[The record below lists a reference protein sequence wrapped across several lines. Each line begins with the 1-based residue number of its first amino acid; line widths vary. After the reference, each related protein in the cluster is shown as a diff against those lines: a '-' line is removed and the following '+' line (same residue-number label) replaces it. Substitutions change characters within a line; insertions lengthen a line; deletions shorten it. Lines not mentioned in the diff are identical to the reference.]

1 MNAVAST
8 GKKRDTVISISNL
21 HHSYGQKK
29 IYEGLNLE
37 IEPRTIFGLLGKNG
51 VGKSTLINLLMG
63 YLKPQKGECLIFG
76 EPANYLS
83 PETRARIALLYEG
96 FISYDTMS
104 IEQVEKFFSSFY
116 PKWQKRYFIELI
128 DLMDVS
134 MHQPLS
140 SLSFGQK
147 SQVILGLLLAQD
159 ADLLILDDYSMG
171 LDAGYR
177 RLFVDY
183 LGDYL
188 NGTNKTVLI
197 TTHVMSDLESLVDQI
212 AIVDRSTTVFQ
223 SSMSH
228 FNEMFRCYTSDE
240 ITKIPDSPLIHRKEV
255 HREKPMIYS
264 FSGRSEVESDTGA
277 SLVEVPMT
285 FEERFLGYVGKY

>member
-1 MNAVAST
+1 MNAVNSNA
-8 GKKRDTVISISNL
+8 VITISNL
-21 HHSYGQKK
+21 HHRYGSKQ
-29 IYEGLNLE
+29 IYQGLNLE
-37 IEPRTIFGLLGKNG
+37 IEPGTIFGLLGKNG

-76 EPANYLS
+76 EHANHLTPA
-83 PETRARIALLYEG
+83 TRARIALLYEG
-96 FISYDTMS
+96 FICYDTMS
-104 IEQVEKFFSSFY
+104 IEQVETFFSSFY
-116 PKWQKRYFIELI
+116 PKWQKRFFQDLI
-128 DLMDVS
+128 DLMDIS

-183 LGDYL
+183 LRDYL
-188 NGTNKTVLI
+188 DGTEKTVLI
-197 TTHVMSDLESLVDQI
+197 TTHVMNDLESLVDQI
-212 AIVDRSTTVFQ
+212 AIVDRATTVYQ
-223 SSMSH
+223 SSMNH
-228 FNEMFRCYTSDE
+228 FNETFRCYSTE
-240 ITKIPDSPLIHRKEV
+240 ELTKVIDSSLVHRKEE
-255 HREKPMIYS
+255 RRGKQLLYS
-264 FSGRSEVESDTGA
+264 FNQRSEVEQRLGFA
-277 SLVEVPMT
+277 LKEIPMT